1 MREST
6 FSKKRRREQADD
18 FILTRCVSEGL
29 LLKARLLL
37 SLTDVSGCENP
48 LNEQSVSFVLEMTT
62 KAKSN
67 PRKRG
72 SQSCFSLEVGKVRF
86 HMPEKIRGVNAFG
99 D

>member
-1 MREST
+1 LT
-6 FSKKRRREQADD
+6 ANAGVDGPKKKNFTAASAQKETA
-18 FILTRCVSEGL
+18 
-29 LLKARLLL
+29 
-37 SLTDVSGCENP
+37 
-48 LNEQSVSFVLEMTT
+48 